1 MRTALIAV
9 LAAAAAGCTNNEMPD
24 AGNNTPHTQSGKT
37 TIHVGTGQDAANT
50 RVAYDDNQLT
60 AQGNALTWEAGDRLT
75 VVRMNAG
82 SYVEHKDDYQYR
94 GTPGAT
100 SGSFEGT
107 EIIAGGDSWAAYYP
121 HTVTIDANDGTPT
134 LSMTGQIQAADN
146 STAHLKSHML
156 LAATDL
162 PSLAGGFDLEMKSS
176 ILKFELKDVPPAVG
190 KLKKLTWAVE
200 TDDGIQS
207 LTLSFAQGAVDFGIG
222 GGTLTAYLAFMPQ
235 DMVVKAGGKFTVI
248 LTGDQ
253 THLAET
259 TIAQGKTYEAG
270 KRYTAEVDGNTISWQ
285 ETEIMKLTVK
295 VEDGN
300 LDFNIPFPT
309 NGNTTPADITVDW
322 GDDSQVTVVASGTPL
337 SESDSFGHTYSIA
350 GTYTI
355 TISSNQTN
363 ETQQQIPELN
373 FYSYR
378 DGHANTTKLFSVD
391 TPLLNTGATDLTGCF
406 ASCLKLQEVSK
417 GLFDKHTG
425 ITNFTACFYDCKALQ
440 SIPKGLFDKH
450 TQATIFANS
459 FTNCAA
465 LQSIPKGLFDQ
476 NTQAEVFGN
485 CFSHCIALQNIPE
498 GLFDQNTA
506 ATDFNN
512 CFRDCAALQS
522 IPEGLFDKNMQ
533 ATNFN
538 FTFCDCTNLVLNEKI
553 FSTENPPYD
562 RFSGKVVNVAGCFRN
577 VGINLAS
584 GEAGTA
590 PDLWNYNWEI
600 GSSNSS
606 GCFAGANKLSN
617 WDDIPKGWGGPKE

>member
-9 LAAAAAGCTNNEMPD
+9 LATAAAGCTNNEMPD

-37 TIHVGTGQDAANT
+37 TIHVGTGQNAANT

-107 EIIAGGDSWAAYYP
+107 EIIADGDSWAAYYP
-121 HTVTIDANDGTPT
+121 HTVTVDTDDGTPT

-176 ILKFELKDVPPAVG
+176 ILKFELKEVPPAVG

-200 TDDGIQS
+200 SDDGIQS

-309 NGNTTPADITVDW
+309 NDNTTPADITVDW
-322 GDDSQVTVVASGTPL
+322 GDDSQVTVVASGTIL

-355 TISSNQTN
+355 TISSNQTD
-363 ETQQQIPELN
+363 EAQQQIPELHFQN
-373 FYSYR
+373 NRYVNGYNR
-378 DGHANTTKLFSVD
+378 NKLISVD
-391 TPLLNTGATDLTGCF
+391 TPLLNMGTVDWRGANF
-406 ASCLKLQEVSK
+406 ASCQS
-417 GLFDKHTG
+417 
-425 ITNFTACFYDCKALQ
+425 LQ
-440 SIPKGLFDKH
+440 SIPKELFDKN
-450 TQATIFANS
+450 TGIKSFAYY
-459 FTNCAA
+459 
-465 LQSIPKGLFDQ
+465 
-476 NTQAEVFGN
+476 
-485 CFSHCIALQNIPE
+485 FS
-498 GLFDQNTA
+498 
-506 ATDFNN
+506 
-512 CFRDCAALQS
+512 DCPALQS
-522 IPEGLFDKNMQ
+522 IPEGLFDKTTQATDFSGCFQFCTALRSIPEGLFEKNTQ
-533 ATNFN
+533 ATNFEM
-538 FTFCDCTNLVLNEKI
+538 TFFRCSHLALNEKI
-553 FSTENPPYD
+553 FTTEEPPYN
-562 RFSGKVVNVAGCFRN
+562 RFSGKNVNFKECFN
-577 VGINLAS
+577 STGTAS
-584 GEAGTA
+584 GNAGTA
-590 PDLWNYNWEI
+590 PDLWHYQGNFT
-600 GSSNSS
+600 SKDCFSN
-606 GCFAGANKLSN
+606 NQLSN
-617 WDDIPKGWGGPKE
+617 WTVIPDGWKGSSIIP